1 MTTLLQAE
9 SGLAVG
15 SALLL
20 TLLLVLANAFF
31 VAAEFALVKVRA
43 SRLEELKRKG
53 RLAAGLAARM
63 VRDINAYIST
73 IQIGI
78 TLFNLGIGWLGE
90 PAFEQVLRPLL
101 RLLGAGPEV
110 TRGVAIG
117 VSLLLMTGLTVV
129 VGELV
134 PKALALAKPEATA
147 LAAALPLSL
156 FHRVV
161 RPFTWLLQ
169 SITSAILGLFRLRT
183 ATGPENVLSEEEL
196 RILFSD
202 AAQSG
207 GLAPETKELLERAF
221 VFRKR
226 IVREVMVPRGEI
238 VYLSTTK
245 SLRENFEITRHHLY
259 TRYPLCEGDVDRV
272 VGMVHV
278 KDLVARL
285 QTSESE
291 STDIRE
297 LAREMLIVPDMVPVA
312 RALREFQMKR
322 THMAIAV
329 DEYGLTA
336 GLVTL
341 EDVLEELV
349 GEIQDE
355 FDQESPR
362 FRQLPDGSLAVDGM
376 LLLDELAH
384 RTGVAVRDDENDTIG
399 GHVMGRLGRT
409 ARPGD
414 TVPVGDFQA
423 KVTEVKGFRIKSLVL
438 VPRQRRSVGGG

>member
-1 MTTLLQAE
+1 
-9 SGLAVG
+9 
-15 SALLL
+15 
-20 TLLLVLANAFF
+20 
-31 VAAEFALVKVRA
+31 
-43 SRLEELKRKG
+43 
-53 RLAAGLAARM
+53 M
-63 VRDINAYIST
+63 VQDLNTYIST

-101 RLLGAGPEV
+101 RVLGAGPEV
-110 TRGVAIG
+110 TRAVAIG

-134 PKALALAKPEATA
+134 PKALALANPEATV
-147 LAAALPLSL
+147 LAAALPLSI

-161 RPFTWLLQ
+161 RPFTWGLQ
-169 SITSAILGLFRLRT
+169 SITSAFLSLLRLRS
-183 ATGPENVLSEEEL
+183 AASPENVLSEEEL

-202 AAQSG
+202 AAKSG

-238 VYLSTTK
+238 VYLSTMK
-245 SLRENFEITRHHLY
+245 SLRENFEITRQHLY

-285 QTSESE
+285 QQAVEGE

-297 LAREMLIVPDMVPVA
+297 LAREMVIVPEMVPVA
-312 RALREFQMKR
+312 RALREFQVKR

-362 FRQLPDGSLAVDGM
+362 IRQLPDGSLAVDGM
-376 LLLDELAH
+376 MLLDELAH

-423 KVTEVKGFRIKSLVL
+423 KVTEVKGFRIKSLLL
-438 VPRQRRSVGGG
+438 VPRQRRSL